1 MAIKKYVAN
10 PSGLDG
16 LLKIGATV
24 LSAGAA
30 APALGVGGAAA
41 AGTAG
46 ALASGASAAKTVS
59 DVANTASNAG
69 SFLSKA
75 SQLSQVLPDS
85 PFKRAL
91 GIANSVE
98 RDVIPFAKD
107 PMGSLNAMKR
117 RYF

>member
-1 MAIKKYVAN
+1 MAIKPYKAN
-10 PSGLDG
+10 PSGLDA

-30 APALGVGGAAA
+30 APALGAGGAAA

-46 ALASGASAAKTVS
+46 ALASGANAAKTVS

-69 SFLSKA
+69 NFLSKA
-75 SQLSQVLPDS
+75 SQFSQVLPDS

-91 GIANSVE
+91 GAANSVQN
-98 RDVIPFAKD
+98 DFVPFAKD